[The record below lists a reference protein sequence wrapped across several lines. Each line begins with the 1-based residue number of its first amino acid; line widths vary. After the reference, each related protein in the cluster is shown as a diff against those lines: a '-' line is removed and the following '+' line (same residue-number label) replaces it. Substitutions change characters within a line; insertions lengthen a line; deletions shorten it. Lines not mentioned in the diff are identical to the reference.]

1 MGGWIAVIRRGW
13 ELEPSLLNMRPA
25 LPPQRDR
32 RTRARSAC
40 LQLASSPADLARLR
54 VAGASSSSQRS
65 TGGAV
70 CPLLALAPP
79 AVPRES
85 STVRS

>member
-32 RTRARSAC
+32 RTRAHSAC
-40 LQLASSPADLARLR
+40 LQLACRPGQAARGRRQLVIAAEHRRRSLPA
-54 VAGASSSSQRS
+54 AGSRPAGGS
-65 TGGAV
+65 T
-70 CPLLALAPP
+70 
-79 AVPRES
+79 
-85 STVRS
+85 